1 MQYFIIK
8 IKYIKLENNFKIDY
22 DNPMEEIIENRSDE
36 EIIEYSSFLV
46 IIEDILETFPI
57 KTVELIFDILESNLK
72 KKPSV
77 SVN

>member
-1 MQYFIIK
+1 MLTVPSEEY
-8 IKYIKLENNFKIDY
+8 LEFGINITNY
-22 DNPMEEIIENRSDE
+22 LVWLSDE

-77 SVN
+77 SVNS

>member
-1 MQYFIIK
+1 MLTGPSEEY
-8 IKYIKLENNFKIDY
+8 LEFGINITNY
-22 DNPMEEIIENRSDE
+22 LVWLSDE